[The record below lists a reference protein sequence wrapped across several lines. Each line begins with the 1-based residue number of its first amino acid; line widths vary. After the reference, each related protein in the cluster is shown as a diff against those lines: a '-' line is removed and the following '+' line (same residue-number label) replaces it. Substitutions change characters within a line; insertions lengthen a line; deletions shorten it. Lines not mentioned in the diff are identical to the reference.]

1 MRIMKKLTL
10 IATCVALLMTSCVN
24 EYNQIT
30 KSGDYTLKY
39 EYAKQCYAQGKYS
52 RAVPLLQE
60 VVTMKKGSTEGEE
73 CLYMLAMAEFGM
85 KDYETASEYFKK
97 YFSSYPKGRYA
108 ENAKY
113 YVGESLFQNAP
124 EPRLDQSTTMTA
136 IAAFQEYLDIFPDAH
151 LKSQATS
158 RLYALLSGRKDV
170 IVVSS
175 VSCIYG
181 MGGPVAMQENII
193 KIKKGQTLDRNEFL
207 RKLVDALYV
216 RNDIELQRGNFR
228 VKGETVD
235 IFMAYSDNVLRVT
248 WWDDEIDSIEE
259 VDSMTYHRL
268 ASFETYEIY
277 PANLFVTTK
286 EQQESAIRMIQD
298 DMVKQEEFFKSIGD

>member
-1 MRIMKKLTL
+1 MHLKMRIMKKLTL
-10 IATCVALLMTSCVN
+10 IASCVALLMTSCVN

-52 RAVPLLQE
+52 RVVPLLQE
-60 VVTMKKGSTEGEE
+60 LVTMKKGSTEGEE

-136 IAAFQEYLDIFPDAH
+136 IAAFQEYLDIFPNAH
-151 LKSQATS
+151 LKDQATG
-158 RLYALLSGRKDV
+158 RLYALQDLLVEKEYKSAHLYFDLGTYFGNCTNGGNNYEACIVTAQNALKD
-170 IVVSS
+170 
-175 VSCIYG
+175 Y
-181 MGGPVAMQENII
+181 P
-193 KIKKGQTLDRNEFL
+193 
-207 RKLVDALYV
+207 
-216 RNDIELQRGNFR
+216 
-228 VKGETVD
+228 
-235 IFMAYSDNVLRVT
+235 YSNKR
-248 WWDDEIDSIEE
+248 
-259 VDSMTYHRL
+259 
-268 ASFETYEIY
+268 
-277 PANLFVTTK
+277 
-286 EQQESAIRMIQD
+286 
-298 DMVKQEEFFKSIGD
+298 EEFASLVMKSKYELARMSVESKQLERYQDAEDECYGFVNEYPDSKERALAEKYIEKCKQFEKEHPEDAMDSLENN

>member
-136 IAAFQEYLDIFPDAH
+136 IAAFQEYLDIFPDAY

-158 RLYALLSGRKDV
+158 RLYALQDLLVEKEYKSARLYFDLGTYFGNCTNGGNNYEACIVTAQNALKD
-170 IVVSS
+170 
-175 VSCIYG
+175 Y
-181 MGGPVAMQENII
+181 P
-193 KIKKGQTLDRNEFL
+193 
-207 RKLVDALYV
+207 
-216 RNDIELQRGNFR
+216 
-228 VKGETVD
+228 
-235 IFMAYSDNVLRVT
+235 YSNR
-248 WWDDEIDSIEE
+248 
-259 VDSMTYHRL
+259 R
-268 ASFETYEIY
+268 
-277 PANLFVTTK
+277 
-286 EQQESAIRMIQD
+286 
-298 DMVKQEEFFKSIGD
+298 EEFASLVMKSKYELAKMSVESKQLERYQDAEDECYGFINEYPDSKERSLAEKYIEKCKEYEKAHPEDSLEKLAEN

>member
-1 MRIMKKLTL
+1 MHLKMRIMKKLTL
-10 IATCVALLMTSCVN
+10 IASCVALLMTSCVN

-52 RAVPLLQE
+52 RVVPLLQE
-60 VVTMKKGSTEGEE
+60 LVTMKKGSTEGEE

-136 IAAFQEYLDIFPDAH
+136 IAAFQEYLDIFPNAH
-151 LKSQATS
+151 LKDQATS
-158 RLYALLSGRKDV
+158 RLYALQDLLVEKEYKSAHLYFDLGTYFGNCTNGGNNYEACIVTAQNALKD
-170 IVVSS
+170 
-175 VSCIYG
+175 Y
-181 MGGPVAMQENII
+181 P
-193 KIKKGQTLDRNEFL
+193 
-207 RKLVDALYV
+207 
-216 RNDIELQRGNFR
+216 
-228 VKGETVD
+228 
-235 IFMAYSDNVLRVT
+235 YSNR
-248 WWDDEIDSIEE
+248 
-259 VDSMTYHRL
+259 R
-268 ASFETYEIY
+268 
-277 PANLFVTTK
+277 
-286 EQQESAIRMIQD
+286 
-298 DMVKQEEFFKSIGD
+298 EEFASLVMKSKYELAKMSVESKQLERYQDAEDECYGFINEYPDSKERSLAEKYIEKCKEYEKAHPEDSLEKLADK

>member
-10 IATCVALLMTSCVN
+10 IASCVALLMTSCVN

-52 RAVPLLQE
+52 RVVPLLQE
-60 VVTMKKGSTEGEE
+60 LVTMKKGSTEGEE

-136 IAAFQEYLDIFPDAH
+136 IAAFQEYLDIFPNAH
-151 LKSQATS
+151 LKDQATS
-158 RLYALLSGRKDV
+158 RLYALQDLLVEKEYKSAHLYFDLGTYFGNCTNGGNNYEACIVTAQNALKD
-170 IVVSS
+170 
-175 VSCIYG
+175 Y
-181 MGGPVAMQENII
+181 P
-193 KIKKGQTLDRNEFL
+193 
-207 RKLVDALYV
+207 
-216 RNDIELQRGNFR
+216 
-228 VKGETVD
+228 
-235 IFMAYSDNVLRVT
+235 YSNR
-248 WWDDEIDSIEE
+248 
-259 VDSMTYHRL
+259 R
-268 ASFETYEIY
+268 
-277 PANLFVTTK
+277 
-286 EQQESAIRMIQD
+286 
-298 DMVKQEEFFKSIGD
+298 EEFASLVMKSKFELAKMSVESKQLERYQDAEDECYGFINEYPDSKERSLAEKYIEKCKEYEKAHPEDSLEKLADK

>member
-1 MRIMKKLTL
+1 MHLKMRIMKKLTL

-60 VVTMKKGSTEGEE
+60 LVTMKKGSTEGEE

-158 RLYALLSGRKDV
+158 RLYALQDLLVEKEYKSARLYFDLGTYFGNCTNGGNNYEACIVTAQNALKD
-170 IVVSS
+170 
-175 VSCIYG
+175 Y
-181 MGGPVAMQENII
+181 P
-193 KIKKGQTLDRNEFL
+193 
-207 RKLVDALYV
+207 
-216 RNDIELQRGNFR
+216 
-228 VKGETVD
+228 
-235 IFMAYSDNVLRVT
+235 YSNR
-248 WWDDEIDSIEE
+248 
-259 VDSMTYHRL
+259 R
-268 ASFETYEIY
+268 
-277 PANLFVTTK
+277 
-286 EQQESAIRMIQD
+286 
-298 DMVKQEEFFKSIGD
+298 EEFASLVMKSKYELAKMSVESKQLERYQDAEDECYGFINEYPDSKERSLAEKYIEKCKEYEKAHPEDSLEKLAEN

>member
-1 MRIMKKLTL
+1 MRIMKKVTL
-10 IATCVALLMTSCVN
+10 IASCVALLMTSCVN

-52 RAVPLLQE
+52 RVVPLLQE
-60 VVTMKKGSTEGEE
+60 LVTMKKGSTEGEE

-136 IAAFQEYLDIFPDAH
+136 IAAFQEYLDIFPNAH
-151 LKSQATS
+151 LKDQATG
-158 RLYALLSGRKDV
+158 RLYALQDLLVEKEYKSAHLYFDLGTYFGNCTNGGNNYEACIVTAQNALKD
-170 IVVSS
+170 
-175 VSCIYG
+175 Y
-181 MGGPVAMQENII
+181 P
-193 KIKKGQTLDRNEFL
+193 
-207 RKLVDALYV
+207 
-216 RNDIELQRGNFR
+216 
-228 VKGETVD
+228 
-235 IFMAYSDNVLRVT
+235 YSNR
-248 WWDDEIDSIEE
+248 
-259 VDSMTYHRL
+259 R
-268 ASFETYEIY
+268 
-277 PANLFVTTK
+277 
-286 EQQESAIRMIQD
+286 
-298 DMVKQEEFFKSIGD
+298 EEFASLVMKSKYELAKMSVESKQLERYQDAEDECYGFINEYPDSKERTLAEKYIEKCKEYEKAHPEDSLEKLADK

>member
-10 IATCVALLMTSCVN
+10 IASCVALLMTSCVN

-52 RAVPLLQE
+52 RVVPLLQE
-60 VVTMKKGSTEGEE
+60 LVTMKKGSTEGEE

-136 IAAFQEYLDIFPDAH
+136 IAAFQEYLDIFPNAH
-151 LKSQATS
+151 LKDQATG
-158 RLYALLSGRKDV
+158 RLYALQDLLVEKEYKSAHLYFDLGTYFGNCTNGGNNYEACIVTAQNALKD
-170 IVVSS
+170 
-175 VSCIYG
+175 Y
-181 MGGPVAMQENII
+181 P
-193 KIKKGQTLDRNEFL
+193 
-207 RKLVDALYV
+207 
-216 RNDIELQRGNFR
+216 
-228 VKGETVD
+228 
-235 IFMAYSDNVLRVT
+235 YSNR
-248 WWDDEIDSIEE
+248 
-259 VDSMTYHRL
+259 R
-268 ASFETYEIY
+268 
-277 PANLFVTTK
+277 
-286 EQQESAIRMIQD
+286 
-298 DMVKQEEFFKSIGD
+298 EEFASLVMKSKYELAKMSVESKQLERYQDAEDECYGFINEYPDSKERTLAEKYIEKCKEYEKAHPEDSLEKLSEN

>member
-60 VVTMKKGSTEGEE
+60 LVTMKKGSTEGEE

-97 YFSSYPKGRYA
+97 YFSSYSKGRYA

-158 RLYALLSGRKDV
+158 RLYALQDLLVEKEYKSACLYFDLGTYFGNCTNGGNNYEACIVTAQNALKD
-170 IVVSS
+170 
-175 VSCIYG
+175 Y
-181 MGGPVAMQENII
+181 P
-193 KIKKGQTLDRNEFL
+193 
-207 RKLVDALYV
+207 
-216 RNDIELQRGNFR
+216 
-228 VKGETVD
+228 
-235 IFMAYSDNVLRVT
+235 YSNR
-248 WWDDEIDSIEE
+248 
-259 VDSMTYHRL
+259 R
-268 ASFETYEIY
+268 
-277 PANLFVTTK
+277 
-286 EQQESAIRMIQD
+286 
-298 DMVKQEEFFKSIGD
+298 EEFASLVMKSKYELAKMSVESKQLERYQDAEDECYGFINEYPDSKERSLAEKYIEKCKEYEKAHPEDSLEKLAEN

>member
-10 IATCVALLMTSCVN
+10 IASCVALLMTSCVN

-52 RAVPLLQE
+52 RVVPLLQE
-60 VVTMKKGSTEGEE
+60 LVTMKKGSTEGEE
-73 CLYMLAMAEFGM
+73 CLYMLAMAEFGL

-136 IAAFQEYLDIFPDAH
+136 IAAFQEYLDIFPNAH
-151 LKSQATS
+151 LKDQATS
-158 RLYALLSGRKDV
+158 RLYALQDLLVEKEYKSAHLYFDLGTYFGNCTNGGNNYEACIVTAQNALKD
-170 IVVSS
+170 
-175 VSCIYG
+175 Y
-181 MGGPVAMQENII
+181 P
-193 KIKKGQTLDRNEFL
+193 
-207 RKLVDALYV
+207 
-216 RNDIELQRGNFR
+216 
-228 VKGETVD
+228 
-235 IFMAYSDNVLRVT
+235 YSNR
-248 WWDDEIDSIEE
+248 
-259 VDSMTYHRL
+259 R
-268 ASFETYEIY
+268 
-277 PANLFVTTK
+277 
-286 EQQESAIRMIQD
+286 
-298 DMVKQEEFFKSIGD
+298 EEFASLVMKSKYELAKMSVESKQLERYQDAEDECYGFINEYPDSKERTLAEKYIEKCKEYEKAHPEDSLEKLADK

>member
-158 RLYALLSGRKDV
+158 RLYALQDLLVEKEYKSARLYFDLGTYFGNCTNGGNNYEACIVTAPNALKD
-170 IVVSS
+170 
-175 VSCIYG
+175 Y
-181 MGGPVAMQENII
+181 P
-193 KIKKGQTLDRNEFL
+193 
-207 RKLVDALYV
+207 
-216 RNDIELQRGNFR
+216 
-228 VKGETVD
+228 
-235 IFMAYSDNVLRVT
+235 YSNR
-248 WWDDEIDSIEE
+248 
-259 VDSMTYHRL
+259 R
-268 ASFETYEIY
+268 
-277 PANLFVTTK
+277 
-286 EQQESAIRMIQD
+286 
-298 DMVKQEEFFKSIGD
+298 EEFASLVMKSKYELAKMSVESKQLERYQDAEDECYGFINEYPDSKERSLAEKYIEKCKEYEKAHPEDSLEKLAEN

>member
-10 IATCVALLMTSCVN
+10 IASCVALLMTSCVN

-52 RAVPLLQE
+52 RVVPLLQE
-60 VVTMKKGSTEGEE
+60 LVTMKKGSTEGEE

-136 IAAFQEYLDIFPDAH
+136 IAAFQEYLDIFPNAH
-151 LKSQATS
+151 LKDQATS
-158 RLYALLSGRKDV
+158 RLYALQDLLVEKEYKSAHLYFDLGTYFGNCTNGGNNYEACIVTAQNALKD
-170 IVVSS
+170 
-175 VSCIYG
+175 Y
-181 MGGPVAMQENII
+181 P
-193 KIKKGQTLDRNEFL
+193 
-207 RKLVDALYV
+207 
-216 RNDIELQRGNFR
+216 
-228 VKGETVD
+228 
-235 IFMAYSDNVLRVT
+235 YSNR
-248 WWDDEIDSIEE
+248 
-259 VDSMTYHRL
+259 R
-268 ASFETYEIY
+268 
-277 PANLFVTTK
+277 
-286 EQQESAIRMIQD
+286 
-298 DMVKQEEFFKSIGD
+298 EEFASLVMKSKYELAKMSVESKQLERYQDAEDECYGFINEYPESKERTLAEKYIEKCKEYEKAHPEDSLEKLADK

>member
-10 IATCVALLMTSCVN
+10 IASCVALLMTSCVN

-52 RAVPLLQE
+52 RVVPLLQE
-60 VVTMKKGSTEGEE
+60 LVTMKKGSTEGEE

-136 IAAFQEYLDIFPDAH
+136 IAAFQEHLDIFPNAH
-151 LKSQATS
+151 LKDQATS
-158 RLYALLSGRKDV
+158 RLYALQDLLVEKEYKSAHLYFDLGTYFGNCTNGGNNYEACIVTAQNALKD
-170 IVVSS
+170 
-175 VSCIYG
+175 Y
-181 MGGPVAMQENII
+181 P
-193 KIKKGQTLDRNEFL
+193 
-207 RKLVDALYV
+207 
-216 RNDIELQRGNFR
+216 
-228 VKGETVD
+228 
-235 IFMAYSDNVLRVT
+235 YSNR
-248 WWDDEIDSIEE
+248 
-259 VDSMTYHRL
+259 R
-268 ASFETYEIY
+268 
-277 PANLFVTTK
+277 
-286 EQQESAIRMIQD
+286 
-298 DMVKQEEFFKSIGD
+298 EEFASLVMKSKYELAKMSVESKQLERYQDAEDECYGFINEYPDSKERTLAEKYIEKCKEYEKAHPEDSLEKLADK

>member
-158 RLYALLSGRKDV
+158 RLYALQDLLVEKEYKSARLYFDLGTYFGNCTNGGNNYEACIGTAQNALKD
-170 IVVSS
+170 
-175 VSCIYG
+175 Y
-181 MGGPVAMQENII
+181 P
-193 KIKKGQTLDRNEFL
+193 
-207 RKLVDALYV
+207 
-216 RNDIELQRGNFR
+216 
-228 VKGETVD
+228 
-235 IFMAYSDNVLRVT
+235 YSNR
-248 WWDDEIDSIEE
+248 
-259 VDSMTYHRL
+259 R
-268 ASFETYEIY
+268 
-277 PANLFVTTK
+277 
-286 EQQESAIRMIQD
+286 
-298 DMVKQEEFFKSIGD
+298 EEFASLVMKSKYELAKMSVESKQLERYQDAEDECYGFINEYPDSKERSLAEKYIEKCKEYEKAHPEDSLEKLAEN

>member
-136 IAAFQEYLDIFPDAH
+136 IAAFQEYLDIFPNAH
-151 LKSQATS
+151 LKDQATG
-158 RLYALLSGRKDV
+158 RLYALQDLLVEKEYKSARLYFDLGTYFGNCTNGGNNYEACIVTAQNALKD
-170 IVVSS
+170 
-175 VSCIYG
+175 Y
-181 MGGPVAMQENII
+181 P
-193 KIKKGQTLDRNEFL
+193 
-207 RKLVDALYV
+207 
-216 RNDIELQRGNFR
+216 
-228 VKGETVD
+228 
-235 IFMAYSDNVLRVT
+235 YSNR
-248 WWDDEIDSIEE
+248 
-259 VDSMTYHRL
+259 R
-268 ASFETYEIY
+268 
-277 PANLFVTTK
+277 
-286 EQQESAIRMIQD
+286 
-298 DMVKQEEFFKSIGD
+298 EEFASLVMKSKYELAKMSVESKQLERYQDAEDECYGFINEYPDSKERTLAEKYIEKCKEYEKAHPEDSLEKLADK

>member
-158 RLYALLSGRKDV
+158 RLYALQDLLVEKEYKSARLYFDLGTYFGNCTNGGNNYEACIVTAQNALKD
-170 IVVSS
+170 
-175 VSCIYG
+175 Y
-181 MGGPVAMQENII
+181 P
-193 KIKKGQTLDRNEFL
+193 
-207 RKLVDALYV
+207 
-216 RNDIELQRGNFR
+216 
-228 VKGETVD
+228 
-235 IFMAYSDNVLRVT
+235 YSNR
-248 WWDDEIDSIEE
+248 
-259 VDSMTYHRL
+259 R
-268 ASFETYEIY
+268 
-277 PANLFVTTK
+277 
-286 EQQESAIRMIQD
+286 
-298 DMVKQEEFFKSIGD
+298 EEFASLVMKSKYELAKMSVESKQLERYQDAEDECYGFINEYPDSKERSLAEKYIEKFKEYEKAHPEDSLEKLAEN

>member
-158 RLYALLSGRKDV
+158 RLYAMQDLLVEKEYKSARLYFDLGTYFGNCTNGGNNYEACIVTAQNALKD
-170 IVVSS
+170 
-175 VSCIYG
+175 Y
-181 MGGPVAMQENII
+181 P
-193 KIKKGQTLDRNEFL
+193 
-207 RKLVDALYV
+207 
-216 RNDIELQRGNFR
+216 
-228 VKGETVD
+228 
-235 IFMAYSDNVLRVT
+235 YSNR
-248 WWDDEIDSIEE
+248 
-259 VDSMTYHRL
+259 R
-268 ASFETYEIY
+268 
-277 PANLFVTTK
+277 
-286 EQQESAIRMIQD
+286 
-298 DMVKQEEFFKSIGD
+298 EEFASLVMKSKYELAKMSVESKQLERYQDAEDECYGFINEYPDSKERSLAEKYIEKCKEYEKAHPEDSLEKLAEN

>member
-158 RLYALLSGRKDV
+158 RLYALQDLLVEKEYKSARLYFDLGTYFGNCTNGGNNYEACIVTAQNALKD
-170 IVVSS
+170 
-175 VSCIYG
+175 Y
-181 MGGPVAMQENII
+181 P
-193 KIKKGQTLDRNEFL
+193 
-207 RKLVDALYV
+207 
-216 RNDIELQRGNFR
+216 
-228 VKGETVD
+228 
-235 IFMAYSDNVLRVT
+235 YSNR
-248 WWDDEIDSIEE
+248 
-259 VDSMTYHRL
+259 R
-268 ASFETYEIY
+268 
-277 PANLFVTTK
+277 
-286 EQQESAIRMIQD
+286 
-298 DMVKQEEFFKSIGD
+298 EEFASLVMKSKYELAKMSVESKPLERYQDAEDECYGFINEYPDSKERSLAEKYIEKCKEYEKAHPEDSLEKLAEN

>member
-10 IATCVALLMTSCVN
+10 IASCVALLMTSCVN

-39 EYAKQCYAQGKYS
+39 EYAKQCYAQGKFS

-60 VVTMKKGSTEGEE
+60 LVTMKKGSTEGEE
-73 CLYMLAMAEFGM
+73 CLYMLAMSEFGM

-151 LKSQATS
+151 LKSQATN
-158 RLYALLSGRKDV
+158 RLYALQDLLVEKEYKSARLYFDLGTYFGNCTNGGNNYEACIVTSQNALKD
-170 IVVSS
+170 
-175 VSCIYG
+175 Y
-181 MGGPVAMQENII
+181 P
-193 KIKKGQTLDRNEFL
+193 
-207 RKLVDALYV
+207 
-216 RNDIELQRGNFR
+216 
-228 VKGETVD
+228 
-235 IFMAYSDNVLRVT
+235 YSNR
-248 WWDDEIDSIEE
+248 
-259 VDSMTYHRL
+259 R
-268 ASFETYEIY
+268 
-277 PANLFVTTK
+277 
-286 EQQESAIRMIQD
+286 
-298 DMVKQEEFFKSIGD
+298 EEFASLVMKSKYELAKMSVESKQLERYQDAEDECYGFINEYPDSKERSLAEKYIEKCKEYEKAHPEDSLEKLAGN

>member
-60 VVTMKKGSTEGEE
+60 LVTMKKGSTEGEE

-158 RLYALLSGRKDV
+158 RLYALQDLLVEKEYKSARLYFDLGTYFGNCTNGGNNYEACIVTAQNALKD
-170 IVVSS
+170 
-175 VSCIYG
+175 Y
-181 MGGPVAMQENII
+181 P
-193 KIKKGQTLDRNEFL
+193 
-207 RKLVDALYV
+207 
-216 RNDIELQRGNFR
+216 
-228 VKGETVD
+228 
-235 IFMAYSDNVLRVT
+235 YSNR
-248 WWDDEIDSIEE
+248 
-259 VDSMTYHRL
+259 R
-268 ASFETYEIY
+268 
-277 PANLFVTTK
+277 
-286 EQQESAIRMIQD
+286 
-298 DMVKQEEFFKSIGD
+298 EEFASLVMKSKYELAKMSVEEKQLERYQDAEDECYGFINEYPDSKERSLAEKYIEKCKEYEKAHPEDSLEKLAEN

>member
-10 IATCVALLMTSCVN
+10 IASCVALLMTSCVN

-52 RAVPLLQE
+52 RVVPLLQE
-60 VVTMKKGSTEGEE
+60 LVTMKKGSTEGEE

-136 IAAFQEYLDIFPDAH
+136 IAAFQEYLDIFPNAH
-151 LKSQATS
+151 LKDQATS
-158 RLYALLSGRKDV
+158 RLYALQDLLVEKEYKSARLYFDLGTYFGNCTNGGNNYEACIVTAQNALKD
-170 IVVSS
+170 
-175 VSCIYG
+175 Y
-181 MGGPVAMQENII
+181 P
-193 KIKKGQTLDRNEFL
+193 
-207 RKLVDALYV
+207 
-216 RNDIELQRGNFR
+216 
-228 VKGETVD
+228 
-235 IFMAYSDNVLRVT
+235 YSNR
-248 WWDDEIDSIEE
+248 
-259 VDSMTYHRL
+259 R
-268 ASFETYEIY
+268 
-277 PANLFVTTK
+277 
-286 EQQESAIRMIQD
+286 
-298 DMVKQEEFFKSIGD
+298 EEFASLVMKSKYELAKMSVESKQLERYQDAEDECYGFINEYPDSKERSLAEKYIEKCKEYEKAHPEDSLEKLADK

>member
-124 EPRLDQSTTMTA
+124 EPRLDQSTTLTA

-158 RLYALLSGRKDV
+158 RLYALQDLLVEKEYKSARLYFDLGTYFGNCTNGGNNYEACIVTAQNALKD
-170 IVVSS
+170 
-175 VSCIYG
+175 Y
-181 MGGPVAMQENII
+181 P
-193 KIKKGQTLDRNEFL
+193 
-207 RKLVDALYV
+207 
-216 RNDIELQRGNFR
+216 
-228 VKGETVD
+228 
-235 IFMAYSDNVLRVT
+235 YSNR
-248 WWDDEIDSIEE
+248 
-259 VDSMTYHRL
+259 R
-268 ASFETYEIY
+268 
-277 PANLFVTTK
+277 
-286 EQQESAIRMIQD
+286 
-298 DMVKQEEFFKSIGD
+298 EEFASLVMKSKYELAKMSVESKQLERYQDAEDECYGFINEYPDSKERSLAEKYIEKCKEYEKAHPEDSLEKLSEN

>member
-10 IATCVALLMTSCVN
+10 IASCVALLMTSCVN

-60 VVTMKKGSTEGEE
+60 LVTMKKGSTEGEE
-73 CLYMLAMAEFGM
+73 CLYMLAMSEFGM

-158 RLYALLSGRKDV
+158 RLYALQDLLVEKEYKSARLYFDLGTYFGNCTNGGNNYEACIVTAQNALKD
-170 IVVSS
+170 
-175 VSCIYG
+175 Y
-181 MGGPVAMQENII
+181 P
-193 KIKKGQTLDRNEFL
+193 
-207 RKLVDALYV
+207 
-216 RNDIELQRGNFR
+216 
-228 VKGETVD
+228 
-235 IFMAYSDNVLRVT
+235 YSNR
-248 WWDDEIDSIEE
+248 
-259 VDSMTYHRL
+259 R
-268 ASFETYEIY
+268 
-277 PANLFVTTK
+277 
-286 EQQESAIRMIQD
+286 
-298 DMVKQEEFFKSIGD
+298 EEFASLVMKSKYELAKMSVESKQLERYQDAEDECYGFINEYPDSKERTLAEKYIEKCKEYEKAHPEDSLEKLADK

>member
-1 MRIMKKLTL
+1 MHLKMRIMKKLTL

-60 VVTMKKGSTEGEE
+60 LVTMKKGSTEGEE
-73 CLYMLAMAEFGM
+73 CLYMLAMSEFGM

-158 RLYALLSGRKDV
+158 RLYALQDLLVEKEYKSACLYFDLGTYFGNCTNGGNNYEACIVTAQNALKD
-170 IVVSS
+170 
-175 VSCIYG
+175 Y
-181 MGGPVAMQENII
+181 P
-193 KIKKGQTLDRNEFL
+193 
-207 RKLVDALYV
+207 
-216 RNDIELQRGNFR
+216 
-228 VKGETVD
+228 
-235 IFMAYSDNVLRVT
+235 YSNR
-248 WWDDEIDSIEE
+248 
-259 VDSMTYHRL
+259 R
-268 ASFETYEIY
+268 
-277 PANLFVTTK
+277 
-286 EQQESAIRMIQD
+286 
-298 DMVKQEEFFKSIGD
+298 EEFASLVMKSKYELAKMSVESKQLERYQDAEDECYGFINEYPDSKERSLAEKYIEKCKEYEKAHPEDSLEKLAEN

>member
-52 RAVPLLQE
+52 RVVPLLQE
-60 VVTMKKGSTEGEE
+60 LVTMKKGSTEGEE

-136 IAAFQEYLDIFPDAH
+136 IAAFQEYLDIFPNAH
-151 LKSQATS
+151 LKDQATS
-158 RLYALLSGRKDV
+158 RLYALQDLLVEKEYKSAHLYFDLGTYFGNCTNGGNNYEACIVTAQNALKD
-170 IVVSS
+170 
-175 VSCIYG
+175 Y
-181 MGGPVAMQENII
+181 P
-193 KIKKGQTLDRNEFL
+193 
-207 RKLVDALYV
+207 
-216 RNDIELQRGNFR
+216 
-228 VKGETVD
+228 
-235 IFMAYSDNVLRVT
+235 YSNR
-248 WWDDEIDSIEE
+248 
-259 VDSMTYHRL
+259 R
-268 ASFETYEIY
+268 
-277 PANLFVTTK
+277 
-286 EQQESAIRMIQD
+286 
-298 DMVKQEEFFKSIGD
+298 EEFASLVMKSKYELAKMSVESKQLERYQDAEDECYGFINEYPDSKERTLAEKYIEKCKEYEKAHPEDSLEKLADK

>member
-1 MRIMKKLTL
+1 MRIMKKLTF
-10 IATCVALLMTSCVN
+10 IASCVALLMTSCVN

-52 RAVPLLQE
+52 RVVPLLQE
-60 VVTMKKGSTEGEE
+60 LVTMKKGSTEGEE

-136 IAAFQEYLDIFPDAH
+136 IAAFQEYLDIFPNAH
-151 LKSQATS
+151 LKDQATS
-158 RLYALLSGRKDV
+158 RLYALQDLLVEKEYKSARLYFDLGTYFGNCTNGGNNYEACIVTAQNALKD
-170 IVVSS
+170 
-175 VSCIYG
+175 Y
-181 MGGPVAMQENII
+181 P
-193 KIKKGQTLDRNEFL
+193 
-207 RKLVDALYV
+207 
-216 RNDIELQRGNFR
+216 
-228 VKGETVD
+228 
-235 IFMAYSDNVLRVT
+235 YSNR
-248 WWDDEIDSIEE
+248 
-259 VDSMTYHRL
+259 R
-268 ASFETYEIY
+268 
-277 PANLFVTTK
+277 
-286 EQQESAIRMIQD
+286 
-298 DMVKQEEFFKSIGD
+298 EEFASLVMKSKYELAKMSVESKQLERYQDAEDECYGFINEYPDSKERSLAEKYIEKCKEYEKAHPEDSLEKLADK

>member
-60 VVTMKKGSTEGEE
+60 LVTMKKGSTEGEE
-73 CLYMLAMAEFGM
+73 CLYMLAMSEFGM

-113 YVGESLFQNAP
+113 FVGESLFQNAP

-158 RLYALLSGRKDV
+158 RLYALQDLLVEKEYKSARLYFDLGTYFGNCTNGGNNYEACIVTAQNALKD
-170 IVVSS
+170 
-175 VSCIYG
+175 Y
-181 MGGPVAMQENII
+181 P
-193 KIKKGQTLDRNEFL
+193 
-207 RKLVDALYV
+207 
-216 RNDIELQRGNFR
+216 
-228 VKGETVD
+228 
-235 IFMAYSDNVLRVT
+235 YSNR
-248 WWDDEIDSIEE
+248 
-259 VDSMTYHRL
+259 R
-268 ASFETYEIY
+268 
-277 PANLFVTTK
+277 
-286 EQQESAIRMIQD
+286 
-298 DMVKQEEFFKSIGD
+298 EEFASLVMKSKYELAKMSVESKQLERYQDAEDECYGFINEYPDSKERSLAEKYIEKCKEYEKAHPEDSLEKLSEN

>member
-158 RLYALLSGRKDV
+158 RLYALQDLLVEKEYKSARLCFDLGTYFGNCTNGGNNYEACIVTAQNALKD
-170 IVVSS
+170 
-175 VSCIYG
+175 Y
-181 MGGPVAMQENII
+181 P
-193 KIKKGQTLDRNEFL
+193 
-207 RKLVDALYV
+207 
-216 RNDIELQRGNFR
+216 
-228 VKGETVD
+228 
-235 IFMAYSDNVLRVT
+235 YSNR
-248 WWDDEIDSIEE
+248 
-259 VDSMTYHRL
+259 R
-268 ASFETYEIY
+268 
-277 PANLFVTTK
+277 
-286 EQQESAIRMIQD
+286 
-298 DMVKQEEFFKSIGD
+298 EEFASLVMKSKYELAKMSVESKQLERYQDAEDECYGFINEYPDSKERSLAEKYIEKCKEYEKAHPEDSLEKLAEN

>member
-60 VVTMKKGSTEGEE
+60 LVTMKKGSTEGEE
-73 CLYMLAMAEFGM
+73 CLYMLAMSEFGM

-158 RLYALLSGRKDV
+158 RLYALQDLLVEKEYKSARLYFDLGTYFGNCTNGGNNYEACIVTAQNALKD
-170 IVVSS
+170 
-175 VSCIYG
+175 Y
-181 MGGPVAMQENII
+181 P
-193 KIKKGQTLDRNEFL
+193 
-207 RKLVDALYV
+207 
-216 RNDIELQRGNFR
+216 
-228 VKGETVD
+228 
-235 IFMAYSDNVLRVT
+235 YSNR
-248 WWDDEIDSIEE
+248 
-259 VDSMTYHRL
+259 R
-268 ASFETYEIY
+268 
-277 PANLFVTTK
+277 
-286 EQQESAIRMIQD
+286 
-298 DMVKQEEFFKSIGD
+298 EEFASLVMKSKYELAKMSVESKQLERYQDAEDECYGFINEYPDSKERSLAEKYIEKCKEYEKAHPEDSLEKLAEK

>member
-1 MRIMKKLTL
+1 MGIMKKLTL
-10 IATCVALLMTSCVN
+10 IASCVALLMTSCVN

-52 RAVPLLQE
+52 RVVPLLQE
-60 VVTMKKGSTEGEE
+60 LVTMKKGSTEGEE

-136 IAAFQEYLDIFPDAH
+136 IAAFQEYLDIFPNAH
-151 LKSQATS
+151 LKDQATS
-158 RLYALLSGRKDV
+158 RLYALQDLLVEKEYKSAHLYFDLGTYFGNCTNGGNNYEACIVTAQNALKD
-170 IVVSS
+170 
-175 VSCIYG
+175 Y
-181 MGGPVAMQENII
+181 P
-193 KIKKGQTLDRNEFL
+193 
-207 RKLVDALYV
+207 
-216 RNDIELQRGNFR
+216 
-228 VKGETVD
+228 
-235 IFMAYSDNVLRVT
+235 YSNR
-248 WWDDEIDSIEE
+248 
-259 VDSMTYHRL
+259 R
-268 ASFETYEIY
+268 
-277 PANLFVTTK
+277 
-286 EQQESAIRMIQD
+286 
-298 DMVKQEEFFKSIGD
+298 EEFASLVMKSKYELAKMSVEGKQLERYQDAEDECYGFINEYPDSKERSLAEKYIEKCKEYEKAHPEDSLEKLADK

>member
-10 IATCVALLMTSCVN
+10 IASCVALLMTSCVN

-52 RAVPLLQE
+52 RVVPLLQE
-60 VVTMKKGSTEGEE
+60 LVTMKKGSTEGEE
-73 CLYMLAMAEFGM
+73 CLYMLAMAEFGL

-136 IAAFQEYLDIFPDAH
+136 IAAFQEYLDIFPNAH
-151 LKSQATS
+151 LKDQATS
-158 RLYALLSGRKDV
+158 RLYALQDLLVEKEYKSARLYFDLGTYFGNCTNGGNNYEACIVTAQNALKD
-170 IVVSS
+170 
-175 VSCIYG
+175 Y
-181 MGGPVAMQENII
+181 P
-193 KIKKGQTLDRNEFL
+193 
-207 RKLVDALYV
+207 
-216 RNDIELQRGNFR
+216 
-228 VKGETVD
+228 
-235 IFMAYSDNVLRVT
+235 YSNR
-248 WWDDEIDSIEE
+248 
-259 VDSMTYHRL
+259 R
-268 ASFETYEIY
+268 
-277 PANLFVTTK
+277 
-286 EQQESAIRMIQD
+286 
-298 DMVKQEEFFKSIGD
+298 EEFASLVMKSKYELAKMSVESKQLERYQDAEDECYGFINEYPDSKERSLAEKYIEKCKEYEKAHPEDSLEKLADK